1 MNKLPFIIAVLTLLT
16 GLSSCPKEREGKY
29 TPKEKVQ
36 SVYQEQTW
44 YQNDEVVRQEAKY
57 KSEEWTWA
65 NDQLDSII
73 YYEQHTYQSEDETEI
88 WYEKISTQQFT
99 YDKDGRLTKSEIVG
113 YFNIIGFTSIVA
125 TCEYDGKYLKSITV
139 TEEGEFVESYQFNH
153 NGKQITSFDLTL
165 SNNLIEKDKKAM
177 QLLDRVNPLRFILD
191 VEIATKVMSTTQE
204 CVKRASKADIKAN
217 NVVHFD
223 MTWEGDNVSRI
234 AGNYM
239 GPTMQYD
246 ITYDNKNNPFY
257 NLFDIANT
265 VYQGFLL
272 STPICK
278 HNVTG
283 ISLTLTGSEGETSR
297 TKSVAITYTYNNKDY
312 PTSRTQNTT
321 DGDDGYEQ
329 TYYYEYK

>member
-1 MNKLPFIIAVLTLLT
+1 MF
-16 GLSSCPKEREGKY
+16 
-29 TPKEKVQ
+29 
-36 SVYQEQTW
+36 
-44 YQNDEVVRQEAKY
+44 
-57 KSEEWTWA
+57 
-65 NDQLDSII
+65 
-73 YYEQHTYQSEDETEI
+73 
-88 WYEKISTQQFT
+88 
-99 YDKDGRLTKSEIVG
+99 
-113 YFNIIGFTSIVA
+113 
-125 TCEYDGKYLKSITV
+125 
-139 TEEGEFVESYQFNH
+139 
-153 NGKQITSFDLTL
+153 
-165 SNNLIEKDKKAM
+165 
-177 QLLDRVNPLRFILD
+177 
-191 VEIATKVMSTTQE
+191 TTQE

-239 GPTMQYD
+239 GATMQYD
-246 ITYDNKNNPFY
+246 ITYDKKNNPFY
-257 NLFDIANT
+257 NLFGIANT

-283 ISLTLTGSEGETSR
+283 ISLTLTGSEGETSP
-297 TKSVAITYTYNNKDY
+297 TESVAITYTYNNKDY